1 MQADRLF
8 PVATLKFLIT
18 SRGIVAL
25 HNCNIGPLEGKI
37 QSYVWM
43 KCIDFID
50 IRHKIVAAQHFPVE
64 FLFDCGYP
72 LMELYQLRS
81 LAAIAEAGQLTRAAE
96 KLHVSQPA
104 LSAQLKALEEELELQ
119 LFDRTPAGMTLTAAG
134 KRVLA
139 SAGKVLAAAQALQ
152 NEARRLKAQVV
163 GKASIGTLSDPD
175 FIRLGQFMNTAV
187 ARFPMLELELHQEVT
202 GVAFERV
209 VSGDFD
215 ASFYYGEIGN
225 PDIAGLPLRDVA
237 YRVAAPA
244 EWKDRLQNAGWA
256 EIAEMPWIIPPPI
269 STHHKL
275 VYTLLRKYDVEPGKV
290 VEADQEAVISSLVV
304 SGLGVALMRE
314 DMALEKVASGEV
326 CLWSDTRLTTTLWF
340 IYRRERQHDP
350 LIRALVSVQ
359 EELWDL
365 RRDVPVIARVG
376 AGSVATRSGR
386 NA

>member
-1 MQADRLF
+1 
-8 PVATLKFLIT
+8 
-18 SRGIVAL
+18 
-25 HNCNIGPLEGKI
+25 
-37 QSYVWM
+37 
-43 KCIDFID
+43 
-50 IRHKIVAAQHFPVE
+50 
-64 FLFDCGYP
+64 
-72 LMELYQLRS
+72 MELYQLRS

-96 KLHVSQPA
+96 KLHLSQPA

-119 LFDRTPAGMTLTAAG
+119 LFERTSAGMILTACG

-139 SAGKVLAAAQALQ
+139 SAANVLLAAQELQ
-152 NEARRLKAQVV
+152 NEARLLRGQVV

-202 GVAFERV
+202 GVAIERV
-209 VSGDFD
+209 ATGDFD
-215 ASFYYGEIGN
+215 ASFYYGEIGTH
-225 PDIAGLPLRDVA
+225 DIAGLPLRDVA

-244 EWKDRLQNAGWA
+244 QWQHRLQDAGWA
-256 EIAEMPWIIPPPI
+256 EIADMPWIIPPPM

-275 VYTLLRKYDVEPGKV
+275 VHTLLRKYDVEPGKV

-304 SGLGVALMRE
+304 SGVGIALMRE

-326 CLWSDTRLTTTLWF
+326 CLWGDIRLLTTLWF

-350 LIRALVSVQ
+350 VIRALLSVQ

-365 RRDVPVIARVG
+365 RRDAPASARV
-376 AGSVATRSGR
+376 ATAVEARAR
-386 NA
+386 

>member
-1 MQADRLF
+1 
-8 PVATLKFLIT
+8 
-18 SRGIVAL
+18 
-25 HNCNIGPLEGKI
+25 
-37 QSYVWM
+37 
-43 KCIDFID
+43 
-50 IRHKIVAAQHFPVE
+50 
-64 FLFDCGYP
+64 
-72 LMELYQLRS
+72 MELYQLRT

-96 KLHVSQPA
+96 KLHLSQPA

-119 LFDRTPAGMTLTAAG
+119 LFERTPAGMILTAAG

-139 SAGKVLAAAQALQ
+139 SAGNVLSAAQALQ
-152 NEARRLKAQVV
+152 NEARLLKGQVV

-215 ASFYYGEIGN
+215 ASFYYGEIGSH
-225 PDIAGLPLRDVA
+225 DIAGLPLRDVA

-244 EWKDRLQNAGWA
+244 QWKPRLEKAGWA
-256 EIAEMPWIIPPPI
+256 EIADLPWIIPPPM

-275 VYTLLRKYDVEPGKV
+275 VHALLRKYDVEPTKV

-304 SGLGVALMRE
+304 SGVGIALMRE
-314 DMALEKVASGEV
+314 DLALEKVAAGEV
-326 CLWSDTRLTTTLWF
+326 CLWGDIRLLTTLWF

-350 LIRALVSVQ
+350 VIRALLSVQ

-365 RRDVPVIARVG
+365 RRDAPVAARTNV
-376 AGSVATRSGR
+376 VVTRAGR